1 MLRDLIKRE
10 VKGNMVWEVLN
21 QEKKMEL
28 QELHILWRE
37 TIILRKEH
45 HISLRVIQ
53 SSETIKYLFRAFALY
68 DPNTP
73 FKHLDLT
80 TSPQLPLAL

>member
-28 QELHILWRE
+28 QDICEEKQSFLERSIIYLWELYSHLKQLSI
-37 TIILRKEH
+37 
-45 HISLRVIQ
+45 
-53 SSETIKYLFRAFALY
+53 YLEPLHCMTQI
-68 DPNTP
+68 PLSNT
-73 FKHLDLT
+73 
-80 TSPQLPLAL
+80 